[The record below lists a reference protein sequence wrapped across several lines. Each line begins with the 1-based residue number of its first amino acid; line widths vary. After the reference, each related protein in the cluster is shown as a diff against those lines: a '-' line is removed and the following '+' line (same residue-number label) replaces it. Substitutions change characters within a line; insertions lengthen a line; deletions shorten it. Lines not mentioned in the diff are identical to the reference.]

1 MTLRIS
7 IQDESCNKSSRGF
20 VSHEAPRPEPE
31 LISHELISHA
41 YLVLCFPSSFNPSL
55 HLFPNLPI
63 NLLFTQPVTGVP
75 FKRYSKAL
83 VLTALEVDPAEDGKN
98 SSRTPPIHHRCGEGR
113 PGDTR

>member
-1 MTLRIS
+1 MTLRMS

-63 NLLFTQPVTGVP
+63 NLHSTCYWGSIQEI
-75 FKRYSKAL
+75 FKSAGF
-83 VLTALEVDPAEDGKN
+83 D
-98 SSRTPPIHHRCGEGR
+98 S
-113 PGDTR
+113 TRGGSC